1 VSGPSQRGAWEKF
14 IEGVVVILKCIPL
27 YLILMW
33 YYTKLSL
40 NRIMKIVFGVLYMLL
55 MAPFPTIILYLLCVG
70 FFYLLINEFLW
81 LLGYDFGSY
90 AGYRI
95 WILPVFS
102 MVLYAV
108 TSVLMPYWRSAL
120 QTAEAL
126 EQQPAGT
133 SGVKLVEFVEPIWEA
148 DEWIW
153 IGIWKAVGVTEDQYG
168 RVWERARPYIKPTV
182 WVALGTALT
191 GCVALLGA
199 GIWWL
204 WPSNKSNTDGS
215 QPHRPTIPSPPTNPA
230 ERKLPPPLPP
240 IIPPVSP
247 PLPQLIHTLEGHK
260 GGVWGVAVS
269 GDGGVVVSGG
279 SDKTVRVWDVGSGRL
294 LHTLEGHT
302 DWVRGVAVSGDGRV
316 VVSGGDD
323 RTVRVWDVANGK
335 LLHTLE
341 GHTDWVQGVS
351 VSADGWI
358 LVSGSDDGTV
368 RVYYFLPPKSAQ
380 ANPR

>member
-1 VSGPSQRGAWEKF
+1 
-14 IEGVVVILKCIPL
+14 VVVILKCIPL

-182 WVALGTALT
+182 WAALGTALT
-191 GCVALLGA
+191 GYAAPLLLVAA
-199 GIWWL
+199 IWLL
-204 WPSNKSNTDGS
+204 WPSN
-215 QPHRPTIPSPPTNPA
+215 
-230 ERKLPPPLPP
+230 LP
-240 IIPPVSP
+240 
-247 PLPQLIHTLEGHK
+247 
-260 GGVWGVAVS
+260 
-269 GDGGVVVSGG
+269 
-279 SDKTVRVWDVGSGRL
+279 RL
-294 LHTLEGHT
+294 LHTLEGH
-302 DWVRGVAVSGDGRV
+302 WGEVSGVAVSGDGRV
-316 VVSGGDD
+316 VVSGGSDG
-323 RTVRVWDVANGK
+323 VVCVWDGGSGQ
-335 LLHTLE
+335 LRHRLE
-341 GHTDWVQGVS
+341 GHKWGGVTG
-351 VSADGWI
+351 VA
-358 LVSGSDDGTV
+358 VSGDG
-368 RVYYFLPPKSAQ
+368 RVVVSGGIDGKVLVWK
-380 ANPR
+380 